1 MTASTKKRPLC
12 FYLARIKKFLHI
24 YIYNVKTL
32 NKNDCQHQE
41 TSLVLLPGENKKVF
55 TYIYIM

>member
-24 YIYNVKTL
+24 YIYIYIYNVKTF
-32 NKNDCQHQE
+32 NKNDC
-41 TSLVLLPGENKKVF
+41 
-55 TYIYIM
+55 